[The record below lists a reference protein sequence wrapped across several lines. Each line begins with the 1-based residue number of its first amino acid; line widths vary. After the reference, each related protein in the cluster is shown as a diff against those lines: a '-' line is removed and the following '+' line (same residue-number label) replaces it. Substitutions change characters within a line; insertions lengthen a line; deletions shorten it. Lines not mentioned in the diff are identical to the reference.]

1 MDYDKV
7 IDLCDKM
14 NTLRR
19 NAMRN
24 ILSKYDLYPGQP
36 EILIYVYK
44 NPGCTQNQ
52 AAHVAGVTAASIA
65 ASFKRMENAGL
76 IRRRNDMA
84 DMRCNRVYI
93 TDSGKQ
99 RLLDCKEEIS
109 RLNTRIFHT
118 VSYDNINMF
127 CSCLEQLNRNLDDIN
142 KKEFKENVK

>member
-1 MDYDKV
+1 
-7 IDLCDKM
+7 
-14 NTLRR
+14 
-19 NAMRN
+19 
-24 ILSKYDLYPGQP
+24 
-36 EILIYVYK
+36 
-44 NPGCTQNQ
+44 
-52 AAHVAGVTAASIA
+52 
-65 ASFKRMENAGL
+65 
-76 IRRRNDMA
+76 MA